1 MRKKLVIGNW
11 KMNLNK
17 LECMA
22 LVNEVIEPN
31 LSDDVK
37 VVLAPPFVYL
47 DLVASICLDI
57 ENFDV
62 AAQNC
67 SCNDNGAFTG
77 EVSAQMI
84 ESLNAKYIILGH
96 SERRQNFNESEKIL
110 NLKIVQALKYNTNIV
125 FCCGEDITH
134 RESGKHFDIIEEQI
148 SSTVFKL
155 ELKDFKNI
163 IIAYEPI
170 WAIGT
175 GKTATA
181 DQAQEMHHFIRSL
194 IEKKYNNHISSIV
207 PILYG
212 GSCKPINSK
221 ELFAKPDIDGGLIGG
236 ASLNAKDFLSIVK
249 SF

>member
-1 MRKKLVIGNW
+1 
-11 KMNLNK
+11 MNLDK
-17 LECMA
+17 LECKE
-22 LVNEVIEPN
+22 LVNEVIDSTLIN
-31 LSDDVK
+31 DVEI
-37 VVLAPPFVYL
+37 VFAPPFVYL
-47 DLVASICLDI
+47 DLVSSMCLDK
-57 ENFDV
+57 EDFNT

-77 EVSAQMI
+77 EVSAKMI
-84 ESLNAKYIILGH
+84 ESLNTKYIILGH
-96 SERRQNFNESEKIL
+96 SERRQNFNESEQIL

-125 FCCGEDITH
+125 FCCGEDITQ
-134 RESGKHFDIIEEQI
+134 RESCKHFDIIEQQI
-148 SSTVFKL
+148 SSTIFKL

-175 GKTATA
+175 GKTASA

-194 IEKKYNNHISSIV
+194 IEKKYNNHISSVI

>member
-1 MRKKLVIGNW
+1 MNLDKLVC
-11 KMNLNK
+11 K
-17 LECMA
+17 E
-22 LVNEVIEPN
+22 LVNEVIDSN
-31 LSDDVK
+31 LIDDVEI
-37 VVLAPPFVYL
+37 VFAPPFVYL
-47 DLVASICLDI
+47 DLVSSMCLDK
-57 ENFDV
+57 EDFNT

-77 EVSAQMI
+77 EVSAKMI
-84 ESLNAKYIILGH
+84 GSLNAKYIILGH
-96 SERRQNFNESEKIL
+96 SERRQNFNESEQIL

-125 FCCGEDITH
+125 FCCGEDITQ
-134 RESGKHFDIIEEQI
+134 RESCKHFDIIEQQI
-148 SSTVFKL
+148 SSTIFKL

-175 GKTATA
+175 GKTASA

-194 IEKKYNNHISSIV
+194 IEKKYNNHISSVI

-221 ELFAKPDIDGGLIGG
+221 EIFAKPDIDGGLIGG